1 MIVMTTDRPTQL
13 TPFAMRVMRRLLD
26 SSLTWREIVEA
37 FTVPA
42 RPIEGIQR
50 GSAQPGSI
58 RRACRSEKPAGP

>member
-1 MIVMTTDRPTQL
+1 MIVMTTDRPTKL

-42 RPIEGIQR
+42 RPIEAVR
-50 GSAQPGSI
+50 RSPARPVSV
-58 RRACRSEKPAGP
+58 RRACRNQKPTGR